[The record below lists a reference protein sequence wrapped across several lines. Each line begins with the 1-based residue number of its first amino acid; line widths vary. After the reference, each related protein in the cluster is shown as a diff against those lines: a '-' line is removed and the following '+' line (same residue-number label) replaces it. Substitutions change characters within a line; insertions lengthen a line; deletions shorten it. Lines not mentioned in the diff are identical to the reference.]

1 MLNLIKMDMYRLFRT
16 KSFRIGLIIAFALSF
31 SCVAVLAAL
40 SNLIPMLSGSSG
52 ATMAELPFA
61 NWRNNVNL
69 FDIILTSTAV
79 LSLLVS
85 AVIASNF
92 ISNEQSNGYVKN
104 IAGQLK
110 NKGIMNISKFAA
122 LAVMSLSVLVA
133 YAAGATLG
141 GFLFLNSAMNFDGVN
156 SFLAL
161 YGTKYLIYLAVNA
174 IILFL
179 CALTKSK
186 SVSIAF
192 AVMFGTGATIFV
204 YNIISTF
211 IGILFKI
218 DLPISSYVPDGLIFG
233 LSMASP
239 YAELIKAIVVSVVYI
254 AVFMTLSVVIT
265 RKRDTR

>member
-40 SNLIPMLSGSSG
+40 SNLIPMLSESSG

-104 IAGQLK
+104 IAGQIIPANKTFK
-110 NKGIMNISKFAA
+110 NVTTVLDDILRPSSV
-122 LAVMSLSVLVA
+122 AV
-133 YAAGATLG
+133 YT
-141 GFLFLNSAMNFDGVN
+141 
-156 SFLAL
+156 
-161 YGTKYLIYLAVNA
+161 
-174 IILFL
+174 
-179 CALTKSK
+179 
-186 SVSIAF
+186 
-192 AVMFGTGATIFV
+192 TI
-204 YNIISTF
+204 
-211 IGILFKI
+211 K
-218 DLPISSYVPDGLIFG
+218 
-233 LSMASP
+233 
-239 YAELIKAIVVSVVYI
+239 E
-254 AVFMTLSVVIT
+254 
-265 RKRDTR
+265 